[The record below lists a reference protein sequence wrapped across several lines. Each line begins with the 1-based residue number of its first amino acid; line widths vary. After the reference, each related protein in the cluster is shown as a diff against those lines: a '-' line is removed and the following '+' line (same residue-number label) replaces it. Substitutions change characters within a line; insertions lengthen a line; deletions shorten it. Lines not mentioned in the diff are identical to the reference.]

1 MFHLKSTS
9 VYILLCAYRPFGK
22 KIVCKT
28 IHYGREHQLFDI
40 SSRTLV
46 RNTCDVFPHESPK
59 SGLSSPLC
67 PSSNFTDSEMLQH
80 PGPRKY
86 VIRTIRPPSRRIRTA
101 WGALGA
107 RCRAIAGSRKIHKIS
122 SHPGARKHE
131 YERTK
136 SSDRASRMFQSVA
149 GKWPVSASR
158 GDSSLQSPKTW
169 RHFGLGGRPPPI

>member
-1 MFHLKSTS
+1 MPGELPRSRMFHLKSTS

-28 IHYGREHQLFDI
+28 IHYGQEHQVFDI

-86 VIRTIRPPSRRIRTA
+86 AIRTIRDFSRRIRTS
-101 WGALGA
+101 WGALEHG
-107 RCRAIAGSRKIHKIS
+107 CRAIAGSRKIHKIS
-122 SHPGARKHE
+122 SHPRCAQRQIRSYKV
-131 YERTK
+131 ER
-136 SSDRASRMFQSVA
+136 QS
-149 GKWPVSASR
+149 
-158 GDSSLQSPKTW
+158 
-169 RHFGLGGRPPPI
+169 F